1 MERTLRGLERDG
13 SVASLI
19 HPPPLSPQPF
29 PCAEDEDCGPEEFCG
44 ARGGGAPLCLGCR
57 RRRKRCLRDAMCC
70 PGMTC
75 SNGEGR
81 ARPGWGGLGVPRQA
95 DSRPTVPA
103 GLCTPLEPPHGAA
116 ELEEPGAEA
125 LPRRTPAP
133 AWLPTAKG
141 EEPPLSCLRLP
152 SFLGICP
159 GCPSFPTVPWA
170 PVQAAPFPTV
180 LWDRDVHYVGVPDCP
195 RAAPPSPT
203 GSVRAA
209 SLSLLSP
216 VGSVRDVPRP
226 AEHPS
231 PAVPTGQEGD
241 ICLRSSDCAAGLC
254 CARHFWSKICKP
266 VLREGQV
273 CTRHRRKGAH
283 GLEIFQRC
291 PCAEGLACRLQREH
305 GPADASR
312 LHTCQRH

>member
-1 MERTLRGLERDG
+1 MERRTLGDG
-13 SVASLI
+13 MLI
-19 HPPPLSPQPF
+19 PRLPCDPQPF

-44 ARGGGAPLCLGCR
+44 GAARGGGAPLCLGCR

-75 SNGEGR
+75 SNG
-81 ARPGWGGLGVPRQA
+81 
-95 DSRPTVPA
+95 
-103 GLCTPLEPPHGAA
+103 LCTAPEPPHGAA
-116 ELEEPGAEA
+116 ELEETGTEA

-141 EEPPLSCLRLP
+141 EE
-152 SFLGICP
+152 
-159 GCPSFPTVPWA
+159 
-170 PVQAAPFPTV
+170 
-180 LWDRDVHYVGVPDCP
+180 
-195 RAAPPSPT
+195 
-203 GSVRAA
+203 
-209 SLSLLSP
+209 
-216 VGSVRDVPRP
+216 
-226 AEHPS
+226 
-231 PAVPTGQEGD
+231 GD
-241 ICLRSSDCAAGLC
+241 FCLRSSDCAAGLC

-273 CTRHRRKGAH
+273 CTRHRRKGTH

>member
-1 MERTLRGLERDG
+1 MERTPGKGGCPGGGSGEGHTGDRWSGPSADWRGNTAGMEERG
-13 SVASLI
+13 HSGIEASAPLI
-19 HPPPLSPQPF
+19 RPSPLSPPQPF

-44 ARGGGAPLCLGCR
+44 GAARGGGAPLCLGCR

-75 SNGEGR
+75 SNG
-81 ARPGWGGLGVPRQA
+81 
-95 DSRPTVPA
+95 
-103 GLCTPLEPPHGAA
+103 LCTPLEPPHGAA
-116 ELEEPGAEA
+116 ELEEPGTEA

-133 AWLPTAKG
+133 AWLPTAK
-141 EEPPLSCLRLP
+141 
-152 SFLGICP
+152 
-159 GCPSFPTVPWA
+159 
-170 PVQAAPFPTV
+170 
-180 LWDRDVHYVGVPDCP
+180 
-195 RAAPPSPT
+195 
-203 GSVRAA
+203 
-209 SLSLLSP
+209 
-216 VGSVRDVPRP
+216 
-226 AEHPS
+226 
-231 PAVPTGQEGD
+231 GQEGD

>member
-1 MERTLRGLERDG
+1 MRGLVALLAALSCAAPAGRAAAPGGALSSNAIKGPPPGGAAEASAAPAAPFDG
-13 SVASLI
+13 SNK
-19 HPPPLSPQPF
+19 PPPAATRQPF

-44 ARGGGAPLCLGCR
+44 GAARGGGAPLCLACR

-81 ARPGWGGLGVPRQA
+81 QGAGRGGGYDTPWRCPREGVSGSHPWLQPSRCLRQGSA
-95 DSRPTVPA
+95 PP
-103 GLCTPLEPPHGAA
+103 PEPPHGAA
-116 ELEEPGAEA
+116 ELDEIGTEV

-141 EEPPLSCLRLP
+141 EE
-152 SFLGICP
+152 
-159 GCPSFPTVPWA
+159 
-170 PVQAAPFPTV
+170 
-180 LWDRDVHYVGVPDCP
+180 
-195 RAAPPSPT
+195 
-203 GSVRAA
+203 
-209 SLSLLSP
+209 
-216 VGSVRDVPRP
+216 
-226 AEHPS
+226 
-231 PAVPTGQEGD
+231 GD
-241 ICLRSSDCAAGLC
+241 FCLRSSDCAAGLC

-273 CTRHRRKGAH
+273 CTRHRRKGTH

-291 PCAEGLACRLQREH
+291 QCAEGLACRLQREH
-305 GPADASR
+305 GPADTSR

>member
-1 MERTLRGLERDG
+1 
-13 SVASLI
+13 
-19 HPPPLSPQPF
+19 
-29 PCAEDEDCGPEEFCG
+29 G
-44 ARGGGAPLCLGCR
+44 ACR

-70 PGMTC
+70 PGTVC

-81 ARPGWGGLGVPRQA
+81 ARPGLGGLGVP
-95 DSRPTVPA
+95 
-103 GLCTPLEPPHGAA
+103 
-116 ELEEPGAEA
+116 
-125 LPRRTPAP
+125 
-133 AWLPTAKG
+133 
-141 EEPPLSCLRLP
+141 
-152 SFLGICP
+152 
-159 GCPSFPTVPWA
+159 
-170 PVQAAPFPTV
+170 
-180 LWDRDVHYVGVPDCP
+180 
-195 RAAPPSPT
+195 
-203 GSVRAA
+203 
-209 SLSLLSP
+209 
-216 VGSVRDVPRP
+216 
-226 AEHPS
+226 PS